1 MFRILL
7 VEDDRDIREIIV
19 TYFSKRNIDVIEAM
33 DGYIGLSK
41 IDETID
47 LVLLDIMM
55 PGIDGLEV
63 CYQIRQKYQC
73 PIVFISALSEEET
86 QLKAFEL
93 GADDYIS
100 KPFLPSVLYAKCNA
114 ICKRITLQQSD
125 IKEYGKIKI
134 DYLNH
139 IVWIDNKELVL
150 THKEYLLIELLT
162 KNNNRLLSREQILDS
177 IWGYDYYGEARA
189 VDTYVKKIRKKLGI
203 YSCYIQTVFKVGY
216 LFKVGDIH
224 EEDV

>member
-1 MFRILL
+1 MKVLL
-7 VEDDRDIREIIV
+7 VEDERLVRVFIV
-19 TYFSKRNIDVIEAM
+19 EYFKKQKSLVVEAE
-33 DGYIGLSK
+33 DGYQALTLLDNSYDI
-41 IDETID
+41 
-47 LVLLDIMM
+47 VLLDIMM

-63 CYQIRQKYQC
+63 CYQIRQKYKC
-73 PIVFISALSEEET
+73 PIIFISALSEEET

-100 KPFLPSVLYAKCNA
+100 KPFLPSVLYAKCSA

-125 IKEYGKIKI
+125 IKEYGKLKI

-139 IVWIDNKELVL
+139 IVWVDNEKLVL

-189 VDTYVKKIRKKLGI
+189 VDTYVKKIRKKLGVC
-203 YSCYIQTVFKVGY
+203 SCYIQTVFKVGY

-224 EEDV
+224 EE

>member
-1 MFRILL
+1 MYKILL
-7 VEDDRDIREIIV
+7 IEDDKDIRNIIV
-19 TYFSKRNIDVIEAM
+19 KYFSKRNIEVIEAM
-33 DGYIGLSK
+33 DGFIGLSK
-41 IDETID
+41 IDDSID

-63 CYQIRQKYQC
+63 CFRIRQDYQC

-100 KPFLPSVLYAKCNA
+100 KPFLPSVLYAKCTA
-114 ICKRITLQQSD
+114 ICKRISSHQSD
-125 IKEYGKIKI
+125 IKQYGHLKI

-139 IVWIDNKELVL
+139 QVWIDTDEIVL
-150 THKEYLLIELLT
+150 THKEYLLLELLT
-162 KNNNRLLSREQILDS
+162 KNINHLLAREQILDA

-189 VDTYVKKIRKKLGI
+189 VDTYIKKVRKKLGQ
-203 YSCYIQTVFKVGY
+203 YSYYIHTVFKVGY
-216 LFKVGDIH
+216 LFKVD
-224 EEDV
+224 E

>member
-125 IKEYGKIKI
+125 IKEYGKLKI

-203 YSCYIQTVFKVGY
+203 YSFYIQTVFKVGY